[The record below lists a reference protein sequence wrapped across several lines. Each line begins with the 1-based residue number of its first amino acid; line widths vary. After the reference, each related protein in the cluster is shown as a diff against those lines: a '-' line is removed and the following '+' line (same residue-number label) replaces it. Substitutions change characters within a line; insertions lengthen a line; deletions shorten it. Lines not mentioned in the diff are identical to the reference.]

1 MPLSE
6 DDSIVALA
14 KVKATRMGKKSI
26 RVKRKSAR
34 KLARE
39 EEVAGAEE
47 AVDAVVAVEEVTTE
61 AALTAV
67 EAVERHHHHAAA
79 DITAD
84 IVIGP
89 AVVGHQWTVEP

>member
-14 KVKATRMGKKSI
+14 KVKATRMGKRSI

-47 AVDAVVAVEEVTTE
+47 AVDAVVEEATTE

-84 IVIGP
+84 TVIGP
-89 AVVGHQWTVEP
+89 AVVGHRWTVEP